1 LDLRKKYKM
10 LNVLSSPALWTFYGN
25 LVIFCAFRIT
35 NGGTLWELAG
45 RCARMLRDWRVL
57 QRPEEAA
64 VLDEWIQALERRRSS
79 PAELH
84 EIHFSARFEHMFGKS
99 YICTYI

>member
-1 LDLRKKYKM
+1 
-10 LNVLSSPALWTFYGN
+10 
-25 LVIFCAFRIT
+25 
-35 NGGTLWELAG
+35 
-45 RCARMLRDWRVL
+45 MLRDWRVL

-84 EIHFSARFEHMFGKS
+84 EIHFSARFEHMFGAS